1 MIILE
6 FLELSAK
13 ELTEV
18 NGGFGVFVAGIIIGL
33 LVAEMLDKDANADF
47 EEGRQAFRDSH

>member
-1 MIILE
+1 MKNLG
-6 FLELSAK
+6 FLELNAQ

-18 NGGFGVFVAGIIIGL
+18 NGGIGIFVVGIIIGV
-33 LVAEMLDKDANADF
+33 LVAEMLDRNASADF